1 MYARKEKIYTA
12 YVSKNS
18 SNCEK
23 QIIFLMILSWEMHK
37 EREAKSEGRQ
47 QWDYL
52 AVWMLSAF
60 LWGIASKND
69 GDFYCLNC
77 LHFFRRKNKLE
88 LKERE
93 SEDKEFRILI
103 MPFEHT
109 NILKLNQYK
118 KSDEAPFIIYSVI
131 ESI

>member
-1 MYARKEKIYTA
+1 MGLSCSI
-12 YVSKNS
+12 N
-18 SNCEK
+18 
-23 QIIFLMILSWEMHK
+23 IISIVM
-37 EREAKSEGRQ
+37 RNR
-47 QWDYL
+47 
-52 AVWMLSAF
+52 
-60 LWGIASKND
+60 SKND
-69 GDFYCLNC
+69 GDFNCLNC